1 MKLTV
6 KEQLLYDSIVKGMD
20 EPGCGWLHEL
30 APCDWAPRT
39 RSGVVGSL
47 VKKKLIL
54 THKEP
59 TPAGFASKRAWYG
72 YSAWLT
78 LPETTTN

>member
-6 KEQLLYDSIVKGMD
+6 KEQLLYDAIVKGMD
-20 EPGCGWLHEL
+20 QPGCGWLHEL

-47 VKKKLIL
+47 VKKKLIH

-59 TPAGFASKRAWYG
+59 SPTGPVS
-72 YSAWLT
+72 WLT
-78 LPETTTN
+78 LLDNTTTAN